1 MKRQKSPWVVVGWM
15 FLAFLATGSISHAGS
30 ILAYLESGTIVTG
43 ENAQVTG
50 SADAGKRVVV
60 SPTGPNPPRPVETTA
75 AVNRAFSLEVGPFE
89 QSGTY
94 ALIVTAERA
103 GGADRDQTVVFLEV
117 INPPPDMDES
127 FETAYGQALAG
138 ADQALQTT
146 LDDVEQSLAPVPEA
160 HPSMRR
166 VREGLRQL
174 KTKYLEIH
182 RIVLDFSGHYARLRM
197 ALNAEP
203 NLRPAVRADLIQF
216 ETSQAATLQQRAE
229 NLIQLGRNAKNPWS
243 DVCLGIAVARTVMEA
258 QKLLLDGM
266 ADGLAQFLTQKA
278 QVFLGMTVVDWLGR
292 AFLNMAPADR
302 HPLPAQRERLY
313 AGIKSGFEATLG
325 YMTGGPWA
333 AAGKILEGVVDMA
346 LTEFSRAHC
355 LVFSGKMSGHTHVE
369 ALEGGRP
376 FYELDNDWEGSVD
389 IMSAKPS
396 GGEPVTFR
404 GYLRGRGKN
413 FTAVNSLIRLF
424 PKAMARLKEL
434 TVNPGRIES
443 LQAVFVT
450 PLEGTIRGEEIAIKV
465 NPGGLDFVGFV
476 KAHMA
481 MVIIPA
487 ASPVPIVQKY
497 DIPYQG
503 GNWQVNR
510 AIGEKG
516 MTLQRITTEYPSPGQ
531 LVRKVKAN
539 LTRELS
545 NAGAR
550 GRFSMTIDL
559 CSGCEK

>member
-1 MKRQKSPWVVVGWM
+1 MMRRTPLILLMG
-15 FLAFLATGSISHAGS
+15 FLCLASIPARPGLQRGSL
-30 ILAYLESGTIVTG
+30 LAYLESGTVVTG
-43 ENAQVTG
+43 EKAIVTG
-50 SADAGKRVVV
+50 SADAGKKITVTA
-60 SPTGPNPPRPVETTA
+60 SGPKPLRAAETTA
-75 AVNRAFSLEVGPFE
+75 AVNRAFSVEIGPFE
-89 QSGTY
+89 QAGTY
-94 ALIVTAERA
+94 ALIVTAQREGRA
-103 GGADRDQTVVFLEV
+103 EIDRTVVFVEV
-117 INPPPDMDES
+117 IDPPPDVDDS
-127 FETAYGQALAG
+127 FQTAYGQALTA
-138 ADQALQTT
+138 AEQALQTT
-146 LDDVEQSLAPVPEA
+146 LDNVEQSLAPVPEGEPA
-160 HPSMRR
+160 MRR
-166 VREGLRQL
+166 AREGLRRL
-174 KTKYLEIH
+174 RTTYLEIH
-182 RIVLDFSGHYARLRM
+182 RIVLDFSARYARLRM

-203 NLRPAVRADLIQF
+203 DLRPAVRADLIQF
-216 ETSQAATLQQRAE
+216 ENNQASTLRERTE
-229 NLIQLGRNAKNPWS
+229 NLLQLGRNAANPWS
-243 DVCLGIAVARTVMEA
+243 DVCLGMAVAKTVMEA

-266 ADGLAQFLTQKA
+266 LDGLAEFLTNKA
-278 QVFLGMTVVDWLGR
+278 QVALGMTVVDWLGR
-292 AFLNMAPADR
+292 AFLNMTPAGR
-302 HPLPAQRERLY
+302 HPLPAERERLY
-313 AGIKSGFEATLG
+313 AEVKTGFEATLG
-325 YMTGGPWA
+325 YLTGGPWA
-333 AAGKILEGVVDMA
+333 AAGKILEGVVDVA

-355 LVFSGKMSGHTHVE
+355 MVFSGQMSGHTHVE

-424 PKAMARLKEL
+424 PKAQAQLKDL

-481 MVIIPA
+481 IVIIPA
-487 ASPVPIVQKY
+487 ASPIPIVQKY

-516 MTLQRITTEYPSPGQ
+516 MTLQKITTEYPSPGQ
-531 LVRKVKAN
+531 VVRKVKAD
-539 LTRELS
+539 LIRELS

-550 GRFSMTIDL
+550 GKFSMKIDL
-559 CSGCEK
+559 CSGCER